1 MGAKQSAL
9 TLSPSTATTH
19 KKGLKLTMNMMTRTI
34 NIVACVPL
42 ANWPYAKLKSSISD
56 PMGTQILTPV
66 HERRKRERF
75 SEAVRNSPGE
85 HNGRQGGLE
94 KENSSQG
101 LYSRDL
107 LIPNSNFAAAAAAP
121 SPSQPPQHQPQVY
134 EGKDAERLLNA
145 KYELLEVL
153 GVGATS
159 TVHRCTDRKTFR
171 DYACKIVDKRHISE
185 SFHGMMDQFHTEI
198 QALKS
203 LRHDNI
209 IQLYDVFISDEKIF
223 IVMEL
228 MYGGELFDYVVQK
241 GTLTEEEASAIVR
254 KVTSAIVYMH
264 SKNIIH
270 RDLKPE
276 NLLLHHRPKT
286 PMDLEVKIIDFG
298 LSKCMIEPVT
308 SVSWEHEGA
317 ASDALLRARFVLRF
331 PRWAKNLSASAKD
344 LLSKLLDVTPGSR
357 YTAEALRH
365 PWVTGETAPSDNVLE
380 SPGRI
385 KKSPAARKH
394 RRDNSRDYN
403 AVQHQHHN
411 QGTLVAPKR
420 HLVRKTSI

>member
-1 MGAKQSAL
+1 MFVLAHDHRHHHCL
-9 TLSPSTATTH
+9 CPFPPLS
-19 KKGLKLTMNMMTRTI
+19 
-34 NIVACVPL
+34 
-42 ANWPYAKLKSSISD
+42 
-56 PMGTQILTPV
+56 Q
-66 HERRKRERF
+66 
-75 SEAVRNSPGE
+75 
-85 HNGRQGGLE
+85 
-94 KENSSQG
+94 
-101 LYSRDL
+101 
-107 LIPNSNFAAAAAAP
+107 
-121 SPSQPPQHQPQVY
+121 
-134 EGKDAERLLNA
+134 DAEKVLNA

-171 DYACKIVDKRHISE
+171 DYACKVVDKRHISE

-198 QALKS
+198 QALSS
-203 LRHDNI
+203 LPHPNI
-209 IQLYDVFISDEKIF
+209 IQLFDVFISDEKIF
-223 IVMEL
+223 IIMEL
-228 MYGGELFDYVVQK
+228 MYGGELFDYVVEK

-276 NLLLHHRPKT
+276 NLLLRHRPKT

-298 LSKCMIEPVT
+298 LSKCMNEPVT
-308 SVSWEHEGA
+308 STFLGTRGYLAPEMLQRLEYSKAVDTWALGVIVFVLLCGCLPFDDDSQGA
-317 ASDALLRARFVLRF
+317 ASDALLRARFVLKF

-357 YTAEALRH
+357 YTAEEALRH
-365 PWVTGETAPSDNVLE
+365 PWVTGETAPSDHVLE

-394 RRDNSRDYN
+394 RRADSRDYN
-403 AVQHQHHN
+403 TVQQYN